1 MMTQIEMDTMR
12 AIISFSK
19 EYRRQNSFVKLIT
32 IQKTFA
38 TTNFISAGDVQNVC
52 FKEVLLRVS
61 DISYIKETDED
72 EMVVYLNNDKRFFI
86 SKKEYEEKLAN
97 LII

>member
-19 EYRRQNSFVKLIT
+19 EYRRQNSFVKLTT
-32 IQKTFA
+32 ILKHRTLADEILGTEQRE
-38 TTNFISAGDVQNVC
+38 I
-52 FKEVLLRVS
+52 LLRVS
-61 DISYIKETDED
+61 DISYIKETDEN
-72 EMVVYLNNDKRFFI
+72 EMGVYLNNDKRFFI

>member
-1 MMTQIEMDTMR
+1 MDTMR

-19 EYRRQNSFVKLIT
+19 EYRRQNSFVKLTTTLKHCTLADEILGT
-32 IQKTFA
+32 EQKE
-38 TTNFISAGDVQNVC
+38 I
-52 FKEVLLRVS
+52 LLRVS
-61 DISYIKETDED
+61 DISYIKETDEN
-72 EMVVYLNNDKRFFI
+72 EMGVYLKNDKRFFL